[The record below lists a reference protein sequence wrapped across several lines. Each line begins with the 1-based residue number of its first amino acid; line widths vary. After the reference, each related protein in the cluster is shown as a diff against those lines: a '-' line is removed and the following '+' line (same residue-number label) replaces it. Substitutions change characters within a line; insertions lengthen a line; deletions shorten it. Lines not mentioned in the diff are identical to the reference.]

1 MNAKVL
7 LLVVGLV
14 AGAVIGWVTKP
25 PAASLQLGPVNIEIA
40 SNQSIGGEGN
50 GPTNG
55 QWYYI
60 GMITAVGGLLG
71 LGLGVLLDSGRRT

>member
-7 LLVVGLV
+7 LLLIGLV
-14 AGAVIGWVTKP
+14 AGAIVGWFTKP

-40 SNQSIGGEGN
+40 SNQSVSGENGGL
-50 GPTNG
+50 TDG

-71 LGLGVLLDSGRRT
+71 LGLGVLLDRGRRT